1 MNMIKEQ
8 FVSTIGKYLRA
19 YGLIIFITFTELF
32 IGFSI
37 LGVSYSFI
45 IAMITALVDI
55 LPVLGTGT
63 ILIPWGVYMIF
74 AGNYFLGIGILVLYV
89 LITVVR
95 QVLEPKIVGSY
106 VGLYPLVT
114 LMAMYIGSKVMGFF
128 GLFLFPIAI
137 ILLKKLNDDGHIK
150 LWKIPPEIQNEQE
163 KKSKLSR
170 IREKILSRKEKKKDE
185 PSYFPPACQSPHP
198 VWNGY

>member
-1 MNMIKEQ
+1 
-8 FVSTIGKYLRA
+8 
-19 YGLIIFITFTELF
+19 
-32 IGFSI
+32 
-37 LGVSYSFI
+37 
-45 IAMITALVDI
+45 
-55 LPVLGTGT
+55 
-63 ILIPWGVYMIF
+63 MIF

-170 IREKILSRKEKKKDE
+170 IREKILSRKEKKKDD
-185 PSYFPPACQSPHP
+185 PKQSGKGD
-198 VWNGY
+198 NKEA